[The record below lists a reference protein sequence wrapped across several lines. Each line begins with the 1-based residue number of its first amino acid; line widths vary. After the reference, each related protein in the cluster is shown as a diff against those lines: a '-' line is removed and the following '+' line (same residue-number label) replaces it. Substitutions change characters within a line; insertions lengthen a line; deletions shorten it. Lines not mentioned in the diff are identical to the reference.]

1 MYFWITKELDLME
14 KLDVDSLILKDFLR
28 TESVET
34 LALCVRGRGVMP

>member
-14 KLDVDSLILKDFLR
+14 KFEVDSRILKDFLR

-34 LALCVRGRGVMP
+34 LVFCVKGRGVMP